1 MIPPIFQNRNER
13 MLSNMIGII
22 GAMEIEIEGLRAKL
36 EDAQSETVSG
46 IRFDWGTINGTPC
59 TLAVCGPGKVNAAV
73 CAQTMILRFHPQLV
87 INSGVAGGIGPDV
100 HIKDVVIA
108 TAVVQHDMDTS
119 PLGDPVGLISGLNI
133 IEIPA
138 DKTAAE
144 VLTRKAH
151 EVYEGNVFH
160 GIIATGDQFM
170 ADRSKIAAI
179 AEQFHAMA
187 CEMEGGAIGQVCYRN
202 GVPFGILRCISDD
215 ITENEF
221 MDYLKFRK
229 IAAEKSIAVIKAFLS
244 QL

>member
-1 MIPPIFQNRNER
+1 

-36 EDAQSETVSG
+36 EDAQSETISG

-138 DKTAAE
+138 DETAAE

-187 CEMEGGAIGQVCYRN
+187 CEMEGGSIGHVCYMN
-202 GVPFGILRCISDD
+202 QVPFAVLRTISDNGND
-215 ITENEF
+215 EAVEDFPQFAREAVDRSIE
-221 MDYLKFRK
+221 LL
-229 IAAEKSIAVIKAFLS
+229 AAALPELAQAL
-244 QL
+244 

>member
-1 MIPPIFQNRNER
+1 

-36 EDAQSETVSG
+36 EDAQSETISG

-138 DKTAAE
+138 DETAAE
-144 VLTRKAH
+144 VLTGKAH

-179 AEQFHAMA
+179 AEQFQPVIVYHFAEVGGCGLVCFLGFFCA
-187 CEMEGGAIGQVCYRN
+187 GCERIQFRPSEFVPTCPVQIYFASQCQGGRLGETSV
-202 GVPFGILRCISDD
+202 
-215 ITENEF
+215 
-221 MDYLKFRK
+221 FRSR
-229 IAAEKSIAVIKAFLS
+229 IR
-244 QL
+244 